1 MRLYHQI
8 DANGTI
14 KYKKYKNMIKI
25 PNYKNVIFLENE
37 IKNMLYSKIIM
48 ETNKHCSDSIVNS
61 VISKFIS
68 RSNVGIE
75 KYGVTLDR
83 EDLEFDE
90 WIVHA
95 QEEHMDAILY
105 LEKMKQNYR
114 KCCCNNASKKTV

>member
-1 MRLYHQI
+1 MLF
-8 DANGTI
+8 
-14 KYKKYKNMIKI
+14 
-25 PNYKNVIFLENE
+25 FLENE

>member
-1 MRLYHQI
+1 MSFFF
-8 DANGTI
+8 
-14 KYKKYKNMIKI
+14 K
-25 PNYKNVIFLENE
+25 NE
-37 IKNMLYSKIIM
+37 IKNMLYSRITM
-48 ETNKHCSDSIVNS
+48 ETNKYCTDSVVNS

-83 EDLEFDE
+83 EDLGFDE

-105 LEKMKQNYR
+105 LEKLKQSHR
-114 KCCCNNASKKTV
+114 KCCCDKTNKKSV